1 MAKSER
7 HHQSGEKAQGSSHA
21 GRSAQIPGWYDGMH
35 EVPGQADKIP
45 NGSNRQQ
52 DSRESLCGLLIDE
65 EGSVAEAKV
74 TKSVHPLLD
83 EESLRVAGLLQKF
96 EPAMF
101 QGKPVCAYFDFPVTF
116 HVN

>member
-1 MAKSER
+1 MPVRADAYGSLHRKFCGNEWRTSER

-52 DSRESLCGLLIDE
+52 DSRESLCALVDRRG
-65 EGSVAEAKV
+65 GFRAEAKV

-83 EESLRVAGLLQKF
+83 EEALRVACVNGL
-96 EPAMF
+96 P
-101 QGKPVCAYFDFPVTF
+101 
-116 HVN
+116 